1 MNLVS
6 KKLSRVVRD
15 FFVNQH
21 LVMALV
27 QNTLAYFG
35 HLSAESQVTP
45 FQNDE
50 SHNLAWNYNSGT
62 TLTFNCSC
70 KRIVLF

>member
-21 LVMALV
+21 LVSQGVV
-27 QNTLAYFG
+27 QQPNQVLARIAPKPTL
-35 HLSAESQVTP
+35 
-45 FQNDE
+45 
-50 SHNLAWNYNSGT
+50 
-62 TLTFNCSC
+62 
-70 KRIVLF
+70 K